1 MVNLKKTLLV
11 AMLVLLA
18 MILLALTSGCQDT
31 PRASVSVP
39 AATVLVPAKY
49 ELEVAADLSSS
60 NRGFG
65 WIPLD
70 ISGRPSDHVSGVLTA
85 LQNFE
90 SEHPDLYVT
99 SYTVDG
105 LNDSLGTL
113 GHTYGI
119 WISYSRVQK

>member
-65 WIPLD
+65 RPQARRQN
-70 ISGRPSDHVSGVLTA
+70 GRFVALTC
-85 LQNFE
+85 
-90 SEHPDLYVT
+90 
-99 SYTVDG
+99 
-105 LNDSLGTL
+105 
-113 GHTYGI
+113 
-119 WISYSRVQK
+119 